1 MVREMCLRFLIFVL
15 VFILCKKT
23 GNFLVIFFYIF
34 FYILLKTNE
43 DIIKNLRHSYLYS
56 NVFHKYQKFQVYNV
70 NSKGDIHDQKI
81 KVKKCIF
88 G

>member
-1 MVREMCLRFLIFVL
+1 M
-15 VFILCKKT
+15 
-23 GNFLVIFFYIF
+23 N
-34 FYILLKTNE
+34 
-43 DIIKNLRHSYLYS
+43 NLRHSSLYS
-56 NVFHKYQKFQVYNV
+56 NVFHKYQKFQVYYV